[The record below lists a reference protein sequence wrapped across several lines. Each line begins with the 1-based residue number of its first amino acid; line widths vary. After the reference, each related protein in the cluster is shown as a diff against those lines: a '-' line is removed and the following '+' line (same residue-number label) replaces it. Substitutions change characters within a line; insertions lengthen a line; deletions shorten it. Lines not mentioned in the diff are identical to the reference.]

1 MSNPWRESFDDL
13 RYENGNTYDYF
24 ENISEADAYAVD
36 FRKVREA
43 VYQIKQKAKR
53 DNVRLPVAMNQYFS
67 TANLGPAERAAIR
80 AKIMGMREDVELDEE
95 QMTSSDKAKEKRL
108 KSKYDKSGMKKSMI
122 DQYGEKKGKQV
133 YFAKIRKMA
142 MEGLE
147 SFVEEKYGEKEE
159 KKYKKSGKKSKDYD
173 GDGEV
178 EDEAHEYAGVKDRA
192 IKKAMRKESS
202 DWRADLGFFTEKRYL
217 ESPRVETMPPE
228 KQNDSEQAPK
238 ERAANKRLKPKSSE
252 VKENFQNIAESLG
265 GQLVEWEELNEGSA
279 AAGAAKILKLVGQPV
294 GRNLKRAAQELKY
307 LRTFDGSPEIPTKVR
322 KDLFTTTVT
331 RSQRSRGVIP
341 KPKPTGKNLGTEKP
355 TTTITPP
362 NVVSAK
368 QKVEIPKDQ
377 FVAPEI
383 PKPIRTPK
391 PTPSKPTKPTKPSV
405 EPQRQPEVPTPTKPQ
420 TKPAKSLPA
429 VIDLDTGII
438 QKVIPQGT
446 SVKTPKPTGKPKQPK
461 SQTQTQPQRVTNLPP
476 TGIGINISTPTTGDG
491 GKNDW
496 ELPKLGMPRV
506 GYGQG
511 RTWVARSL

>member
-265 GQLVEWEELNEGSA
+265 GQLVEWEEINEYTISPSSLRGLAKIFSKRKVFTSA
-279 AAGAAKILKLVGQPV
+279 ALRDAS
-294 GRNLKRAAQELKY
+294 RA
-307 LRTFDGSPEIPTKVR
+307 
-322 KDLFTTTVT
+322 
-331 RSQRSRGVIP
+331 RGVIP
-341 KPKPTGKNLGTEKP
+341 KPKPKSIPTSSPDEAIEKAKNVIFPTAGKLGTGRKP
-355 TTTITPP
+355 TTITPP

-383 PKPIRTPK
+383 PKPVRTPK